1 MDETTDAA
9 AAAVTVKAVIDAR
22 GLACPMPLVKL
33 RQALMVVDA
42 GDVVRLL
49 ATDPQTPDD
58 VAEFGLAAGHDLVET
73 RREGELISLLV
84 RKGG

>member
-1 MDETTDAA
+1 MDEAG
-9 AAAVTVKAVIDAR
+9 VTVKAVIDAR

-33 RQALMVVDA
+33 RQALMVVEA
-42 GDVVRLL
+42 GEVVRLL

-58 VAEFGLAAGHDLVET
+58 VGEFCLAAEHELVEQ
-73 RREGELISLLV
+73 RREGALFSLVV